1 MIAGWTA
8 ILVALVYMVA
18 LFSIA
23 HFGDTAGK
31 RMISPKAQSAIYAL
45 SLAVYCTSWTFFGSV
60 GLAST
65 QGLDFL
71 PIYIGPLLVIGFGA
85 PFLLRVIRLAK
96 SQNITS
102 VADFVAARYGKSEPV
117 AALVAVIAVIGSV
130 PYIALQL
137 KAISASLLTVL
148 GSLAIGRAVGPQ
160 GPNAAVAFGIAVILA
175 GFAMAFG
182 TRRLDATEHQDGLM
196 LAIATESV
204 VKLVAF
210 LVVGIYVT
218 WGVFDGIEHLSE
230 IAAMS
235 PRIHAVMSR
244 VPDPG
249 VWITMT
255 LVSAS
260 AILLLP
266 RQFHVMV
273 VENRNERDLRTAGW
287 LFPLYLV
294 LINIFV
300 VPIAL
305 AGVAL
310 FPDGV
315 IDRDMTLLALPL
327 ERGAGVVSII
337 ALIGGFSAA
346 TAMVIVACVA
356 LSIMV
361 SNHLVMPLL
370 LRGRLT
376 NGSAHSGDLGTLV
389 LVIRRV
395 VIVLVLLLAYVYF
408 RFSGEAALASIGLM
422 SFAAVAQIAPAFLG
436 GLFWSRG
443 TARGASWGLVCG
455 TAVWAYTLLLPSL
468 DLWDDLRSILEAGP
482 LGIAALRPTALFG
495 VELPVLTH
503 GVAWSLLVNVVTYV
517 ALSLTR
523 PANPIERL
531 QANIFVGVQEAPMGQ
546 AFRLWRATTTVGE
559 LAAAV
564 ARYLGEERT
573 NRSFESFLEAR
584 GLTFDRQREA
594 DIHLIRFAEHLLSSI
609 IGAASARLV
618 LSLLLR
624 RRNVSNKAALKLLD
638 DASAAIQYNR
648 DLLQHALDHA
658 RQGVTVFDRDLR
670 LQCWNR
676 EFRDLFDLPPHLL
689 RVGGG
694 LEDIIRFNAERG
706 AYGDGP
712 TDDYVAMRIESLVN
726 DTEPFRLRLYPTGN
740 VIEIR
745 SARMPDGGLVT
756 TYTDVTDAVEAEEA
770 LEATNETLER
780 RVRERTEQL
789 TRLNDEL
796 ARAKAEA
803 EDANLSKTRFLA
815 AASHDILQ
823 PLNAARL
830 YSTTLLERAG
840 DGAPA
845 QDTAPLARN
854 VDASLEA
861 VEEILTSLLEISR
874 LDAGAMKPEISTFR
888 VNDILRQLRIEF
900 EPIARGKGLRLAFVG
915 SDLAIRSDRRLLR
928 RLLQNLISNA
938 IKYTLSGRVLVGC
951 RRTKGHLR
959 IEVWDTG
966 LGIPEAKQKIV
977 FQEFERLDE
986 GARTARG
993 LGLGLSIVERIA
1005 RVLDHRIGL
1014 RSTPR
1019 KGSVFTVI
1027 APLSAERP
1035 AVVATTHS
1043 AAPQASHALAG
1054 MTVIAIDNEERIL
1067 EGMRVLLANWGCEV
1081 VTGADLE
1088 SALADLGDRRPDAV
1102 VADYH
1107 LDNTTGLDVIA
1118 ALRTH
1123 LGFALPAILAT
1134 ADRTPEVRDAATS
1147 VDVTVLNKPLKP
1159 AALRALL
1166 AQWRARKAAE

>member
-1 MIAGWTA
+1 MVAGWTA

-31 RMISPKAQSAIYAL
+31 RLISSKAQSAIYAL

-71 PIYIGPLLVIGFGA
+71 PIYIGPLLVMGFGA
-85 PFLLRVIRLAK
+85 PFLLRIIRLAK

-102 VADFVAARYGKSEPV
+102 VADFVAARYGKSELV

-148 GSLAIGRAVGPQ
+148 GSLAAGRAVGPLTAN
-160 GPNAAVAFGIAVILA
+160 PSLAFGVAVILA

-204 VKLVAF
+204 VKLIAF
-210 LVVGIYVT
+210 LVVGVYVT

-249 VWITMT
+249 AWITMT
-255 LVSAS
+255 LLSAS
-260 AILLLP
+260 AIILLP

-273 VENRNERDLRTAGW
+273 VENRNEGDLRTAGW

-305 AGVAL
+305 AGIAL

-315 IDRDMTLLALPL
+315 IDRDMTVLALPL
-327 ERGAGVVSII
+327 ERGAGVISII

-370 LRGRLT
+370 LRARLT
-376 NGSAHSGDLGTLV
+376 SGSPHSGDLGNLV

-408 RFSGEAALASIGLM
+408 RFSGEAALAAIGLL
-422 SFAAVAQIAPAFLG
+422 SFAAVAQIAPVFLG
-436 GLFWSRG
+436 GMVWSRG
-443 TARGASWGLVCG
+443 TARGAAWGLVCG
-455 TAVWAYTLLLPSL
+455 IAVWAYTLLLPSL
-468 DLWDDLRSILEAGP
+468 DPAWDALRSIIESGP

-495 VELPVLTH
+495 VEWPVLNH
-503 GVAWSLLVNVVTYV
+503 GVIWSLLANVVAYV

-531 QANIFVGVQEAPMGQ
+531 QANIFVGAQDAPMGQ

-559 LAAAV
+559 LSTTV

-594 DIHLIRFAEHLLSSI
+594 DIHLIRFAEHLLSSV

-670 LQCWNR
+670 LLCWNR
-676 EFRDLFDLPPHLL
+676 EFRDLFDLPAHLL

-706 AYGDGP
+706 AYGEGP
-712 TDDYVAMRIESLVN
+712 TDDYVATRIESLVN
-726 DTEPFRLRLYPTGN
+726 DVEPFRLRLYPTGN

-756 TYTDVTDAVEAEEA
+756 TYTDVTETVEAEEA

-789 TRLNDEL
+789 TRVNDEL

-803 EDANLSKTRFLA
+803 EDANISKTRFLA

-830 YSTTLLERAG
+830 YSTTLLERSA

-845 QDTAPLARN
+845 AETASLARN

-861 VEEILTSLLEISR
+861 VEEILSSLLEISR

-888 VNDILRQLRIEF
+888 LNDILRQLRMEF
-900 EPIARGKGLRLAFVG
+900 EPIAREKGLRFVIVG
-915 SDLAIRSDRRLLR
+915 SDLTIRSDRRLLR

-938 IKYTLSGRVLVGC
+938 IKYTPSGRVLVGC
-951 RRTKGHLR
+951 RRSCDHLR

-966 LGIPEAKQKIV
+966 LGIPESKQKMV
-977 FQEFERLDE
+977 FEEFQRLDE

-1014 RSTPR
+1014 RSTPQ
-1019 KGSVFTVI
+1019 KGSVFTVL
-1027 APLSAERP
+1027 APMSREAP
-1035 AVVATTHS
+1035 DVAAAAHV
-1043 AAPQASHALAG
+1043 AAPHVQALSG
-1054 MTVIAIDNEERIL
+1054 MVVIAIDNEERIL
-1067 EGMRVLLANWGCEV
+1067 EGMRVLLTNWGCEV
-1081 VTGADLE
+1081 ATGADLD
-1088 SALADLGDRRPDAV
+1088 SAWTQLGDRRPDAV
-1102 VADYH
+1102 IADYH
-1107 LDNTTGLDVIA
+1107 LDKTTGLDLIA
-1118 ALRTH
+1118 ALRDR
-1123 LGFALPAILAT
+1123 LGSTLPAVLAT
-1134 ADRTPEVRDAATS
+1134 ADRTPEVRDAATEAG
-1147 VDVTVLNKPLKP
+1147 VIVLNKPLKP

-1166 AQWRARKAAE
+1166 AQWRARRAAE